1 MRLRS
6 PLLGYEL
13 EDGEPFEH
21 LEALGEVVGVG
32 ERLQM
37 LTQVLMALVVI
48 APDGGVLNGPVHAL
62 DLTVGPWMVRF
73 GLVRRWSMPFCAH
86 ASAKAW
92 QRKQALSASSR
103 LISAAVQPS
112 PLGL

>member
-32 ERLQM
+32 ERLQ
-37 LTQVLMALVVI
+37 VLMALVVI

-73 GLVRRWSMPFCAH
+73 GSVW
-86 ASAKAW
+86 
-92 QRKQALSASSR
+92 
-103 LISAAVQPS
+103 
-112 PLGL
+112 